1 MFIGSFQYL
10 NSVYLTVIILLN
22 TLNKCIF
29 QLHIVENQR
38 LLKTISYTV
47 FSALLRV
54 QKIKLNGFC
63 CLSEIEHKWNDL
75 VPFSP
80 VRLYMECRWALALL
94 INRNE
99 LP

>member
-54 QKIKLNGFC
+54 QKIKLNAFC
-63 CLSEIEHKWNDL
+63 CLSEIEHKWNDF
-75 VPFSP
+75 VPFFASEA
-80 VRLYMECRWALALL
+80 VYGALVG
-94 INRNE
+94 ICITNRNE